1 MRRNRTPFFPLN
13 DTGMIPGQ
21 DRPDQGLL
29 LSLVG
34 YPVFKGRRAPS
45 PIDRQT
51 RPSRPRK
58 G

>member
-1 MRRNRTPFFPLN
+1 MRRNRTPISPLN
-13 DTGMIPGQ
+13 YTGMIPGQ
-21 DRPDQGLL
+21 DGPDQGLL
-29 LSLVG
+29 LNLVG
-34 YPVFKGRRAPS
+34 YPVFKGRRGPS